1 MMDALLLS
9 NGYDIT
15 APTGPPP
22 GPASPPL
29 LGSSFSG
36 STPAPWLPPATGQQ
50 QQEAVAEAGCTA
62 AGGALC
68 PPPAAALS
76 STAEYE
82 LLSNST
88 KQALHQ
94 VGGGWV
100 LWDSDSEPS
109 MSCCGARHLHAAGP
123 RLARAASLAL
133 RVAPACCY
141 YAYETHRPHWMLLLQ
156 TAALVATLG
165 DEDMPSGSQRSSGSL
180 VTSQAP
186 QLELAAVASST
197 ASPLH
202 TRPLETLAAAPSALR
217 TSPRCG

>member
-9 NGYDIT
+9 TGYDIT
-15 APTGPPP
+15 APAATPA

-29 LGSSFSG
+29 LDSSFSG
-36 STPAPWLPPATGQQ
+36 STPAPWLPAATGQQQQ
-50 QQEAVAEAGCTA
+50 QQEAVAESGCTA
-62 AGGALC
+62 AGDALG

-88 KQALHQ
+88 KQTLHQ
-94 VGGGWV
+94 VWRRGDVGSLV
-100 LWDSDSEPS
+100 
-109 MSCCGARHLHAAGP
+109 CI
-123 RLARAASLAL
+123 ASLAWAAVGSGL
-133 RVAPACCY
+133 VVKALLAPWAPAAACWE
-141 YAYETHRPHWMLLLQ
+141 AQLIFLLLLLQ
-156 TAALVATLG
+156 TAALVAALG
-165 DEDMPSGSQRSSGSL
+165 DEDMPSGSQRSSSSL

-202 TRPLETLAAAPSALR
+202 TRPLQTLAAAPSALR
-217 TSPRCG
+217 TSPRRG